1 MEFQILPN
9 WSKKLGLSVFVV
21 FELLT
26 VGDSFMDGFYGMPY
40 GSHTFF
46 KDLYGENLYSVFYAL
61 PLIGLLI
68 YMLSKEKIEDDYI
81 KLIRLQSYQTGIVV
95 LLLIALIIF
104 LFDITF
110 EISLGMAIS
119 IFMMLFLVIFYF
131 KKRIDQ

>member
-1 MEFQILPN
+1 
-9 WSKKLGLSVFVV
+9 
-21 FELLT
+21 
-26 VGDSFMDGFYGMPY
+26 
-40 GSHTFF
+40 
-46 KDLYGENLYSVFYAL
+46 
-61 PLIGLLI
+61 
-68 YMLSKEKIEDDYI
+68 MLSKEKIEDDYI